1 MSKNAIALRAEFTGN
16 KVFLMDPDNVN
27 ARIEV
32 DQVIV
37 DGLRV
42 GRNFV
47 EGYVV
52 SVHGFP
58 QEIAETLP
66 QPLLH
71 AVGVGNHLGIGAR
84 FRKGVRRY
92 VVTPTSVE
100 QFRQ

>member
-1 MSKNAIALRAEFTGN
+1 MSKQAISLRAESTGN
-16 KVFLMDPDNVN
+16 KVFLMDPDNVS

-37 DGLRV
+37 DGIRV

-47 EGYVV
+47 EGPIV

-58 QEIAETLP
+58 QEVAETLP
-66 QPLLH
+66 QSLLQ
-71 AVGVGNHLGIGAR
+71 AVGVGNHLGIAAR

-92 VVTPTSVE
+92 VVTPEGVE
-100 QFRQ
+100 PFRQ